1 MTEHPY
7 IPTTRI
13 KPGRVLEREGC
24 PSAWAGIE
32 SILAD
37 LLDKFAVG
45 RRSALEF
52 GCEFGYSA
60 IALSNF
66 FNHVTTVDLFGQLAY
81 DGRPMRDVARENVDC
96 YANITLCERSSHEF
110 IAECERHPTYGTIAW
125 DLIHIDA
132 NHTYED
138 VMREGTWA
146 IEHSPVVILHDT
158 ESFEC
163 VKQAVWDLAERNNKQ
178 FHNFVEFHG
187 LGIIV

>member
-7 IPTTRI
+7 IPATRI
-13 KPGRVLEREGC
+13 KPARVLERDGC
-24 PSAWAGIE
+24 PSSWAGIE

-37 LLDKFAVG
+37 LLGKFSVCRG
-45 RRSALEF
+45 WALEF

-66 FNHVTTVDLFGQLAY
+66 FEHVMTVDLFGQLAY
-81 DGRPMRDVARENVDC
+81 DGRPMRVVARENLKPYD
-96 YANITLCERSSHEF
+96 NINLLEESSHEF
-110 IAECERHPTYGTIAW
+110 IASVSGFPMMAPW

-138 VMREGTWA
+138 VMREGKWA
-146 IEHSPVVILHDT
+146 IDHAPVVIFHDT

-163 VKQAVWDLAERNNKQ
+163 VKQAVWDLAEQNNKQ
-178 FHNFVEFHG
+178 FHNFTECHG
-187 LGIIV
+187 LGILV